1 MNEGLAE
8 LLSQLPGD
16 KKLNQDTCDFLNKEI
31 RRGVELNLL
40 QREEVVGLVQFCL
53 DKGHGLPPPFESFW
67 AAVYLEWGEEA
78 KTSDDVKRKLTKL
91 VQTLKANPA
100 LASTVSQTVQAIQKE
115 RAARREA
122 MAKLAADMAASAAR
136 NPLQVSKGGAA
147 GETPKGFV
155 AKMQAAR
162 LGMGENATPNLELA
176 VQIAD
181 EAVDTYPN
189 SPLVLFEA
197 AGCHQLLAET
207 GRFHSAL
214 VRFVHMKQ
222 AFSIYQQCLAV
233 LANQPYVTL
242 KDYDSW
248 RKGLTELLA
257 KVQKELGVLQ
267 EQQERMGSL

>member
-1 MNEGLAE
+1 MSEGLGE
-8 LLSQLPGD
+8 LLAQLPGD

-31 RRGVELNLL
+31 RRGVDLNLL
-40 QREEVVGLVQFCL
+40 QREELVGLVQFCL
-53 DKGHGLPPPFESFW
+53 DKGQGLPPPFESFW

-100 LASTVSQTVQAIQKE
+100 LANTVSQTVQAIQKE
-115 RAARREA
+115 RAARRDA
-122 MAKLAADMAASAAR
+122 MAKLAAAMLESAAR
-136 NPLQVSKGGAA
+136 NPLQVSKAGAA
-147 GETPKGFV
+147 SETPKGYV
-155 AKMQAAR
+155 TKMQSAR
-162 LGMGENATPNLELA
+162 LGMGENPTPNLELA

-207 GRFHSAL
+207 GKFHSPL

-222 AFSIYQQCLAV
+222 AFTVYQQCLAV

-248 RKGLTELLA
+248 RKGLTELIA
-257 KVQKELGVLQ
+257 KVQKELAVLQ
-267 EQQERMGSL
+267 EQQERMGL